1 MKTLLTGIAFAL
13 VMAFTSQAFATDLP
27 DCPKGAWKHG
37 HYVCEDIQANSYDQP
52 LVSDAASWHPTL
64 ILLLGAIVG
73 FILWIPLLPWL
84 FESLGIGL
92 K

>member
-37 HYVCEDIQANSYDQP
+37 LTSVRTFRQTHNDQP

-73 FILWIPLLPWL
+73 FILWTPLLPWL
-84 FESLGIGL
+84 FESLGL
-92 K
+92 D